1 MMMKNKILFLLFFSL
16 MSKIVFC
23 QKDYNY
29 RREITGITETWHLVS
44 LSNSIVGHLE
54 RYKRFR
60 DMDDLR
66 IVGFTEGGDTIEAP
80 YILRRNTEELRAE
93 DLDFKLL
100 NQTYNERGFFYTFEI
115 PTNHSINTIKL
126 DFENRNF
133 DWKIDLEG
141 STNQKEWFSILSNYR
156 IMAIENEYTYYEF
169 STLHFPLAQYR
180 FWRVCVKSALKPD
193 FIKAQLN
200 EVKKEGGK
208 YEKVNIQN
216 IDIQQ
221 DKRKKQTH
229 IALNLGTIS
238 PASYLKIEIENKI
251 DFVRP
256 FSLHYTVDT
265 TITPIY
271 WETVFLN
278 NLSSLEQNAFHFN
291 TITAQKI
298 VLTIDN
304 QDNIPL
310 KIGTISLKHNTPE
323 LIARFTEKA
332 KYYLVYGNKNAS
344 QPHYDI
350 ENFQQNIPSNLSS
363 VTLGKEE
370 TLIAASIFS
379 EPFFK
384 NKLALWGIMLIIIAG
399 LGWQT
404 LKMMKKY

>member
-1 MMMKNKILFLLFFSL
+1 

-23 QKDYNY
+23 QTGYQY
-29 RREITGITETWHLVS
+29 RREITGITDMWHVVS
-44 LSNSIVGHLE
+44 LPNTLLG
-54 RYKRFR
+54 RMDRFR
-60 DMDDLR
+60 DMNDLR
-66 IVGFTEGGDTIEAP
+66 IMGFTEGGDTLEVP
-80 YILRRNTEELRAE
+80 YILRLNTEQLETK
-93 DLDFKLL
+93 DLDFTLL
-100 NQTYNERGFFYTFEI
+100 NQTHNEKGFFYTFSVATSSDKI
-115 PTNHSINTIKL
+115 SLNRPINTIKL
-126 DFENRNF
+126 EFENRNL

-141 STNQKEWFSILSNYR
+141 STNQKEWFTVLSNYR
-156 IMAIENEYTYYEF
+156 IMAIENEHTYYEF
-169 STLHFPLAQYR
+169 TTLHFPLAQYR
-180 FWRVCVKSALKPD
+180 FWRICVKSAIKPV

-200 EVKKEGGK
+200 EVKKEEGK

-221 DKRKKQTH
+221 DRRKKQTL
-229 IALNLGTIS
+229 IALDLGALS
-238 PASYLKIEIENKI
+238 PASYLKIEVENKI
-251 DFVRP
+251 DYVRP
-256 FSLHYTVDT
+256 FSLHYTADT

-278 NLSSLEQNAFHFN
+278 NISSLEQNEFRFK
-291 TITAQKI
+291 TLTAQKI
-298 VLTIDN
+298 ILTIDN
-304 QDNIPL
+304 QNNIPL

-350 ENFQQNIPSNLSS
+350 ENFQQNIPYNLSP

-370 TLIAASIFS
+370 ILIAAPKLF

-384 NKLALWGIMLIIIAG
+384 NKLALWGIMLVIIAG

-404 LKMMKKY
+404 LKMMKKASSY

>member
-1 MMMKNKILFLLFFSL
+1 MMKNKMLFLAIFSL

-23 QKDYNY
+23 QTGYQY
-29 RREITGITETWHLVS
+29 RREITGITDVWHVVS
-44 LSNSIVGHLE
+44 LPNTLLG
-54 RYKRFR
+54 RMDRFR
-60 DMDDLR
+60 DMNDLR
-66 IVGFTEGGDTIEAP
+66 IVGSTEGGDTLEAP
-80 YILRRNTEELRAE
+80 YILRLNTEQLKTD
-93 DLDFKLL
+93 DLDFTLL

-115 PTNHSINTIKL
+115 PTHHSINTIKL

-141 STNQKEWFSILSNYR
+141 SPNQKEWFNILSNYR
-156 IMAIENEYTYYEF
+156 IMAIENEHTDYEF

-180 FWRVCVKSALKPD
+180 FWRVCVKSAIKPD

-200 EVKKEGGK
+200 EVKKEEGK
-208 YEKVNIQN
+208 YETIKIQN

-221 DKRKKQTH
+221 DKRKKQTY
-229 IALNLGTIS
+229 IALNLGTLS

-251 DFVRP
+251 DYVRP
-256 FSLHYTVDT
+256 FSLHYTTDT
-265 TITPIY
+265 TKTPIY
-271 WETVFLN
+271 WETVFLKS
-278 NLSSLEQNAFHFN
+278 LSSLEQNEFHFK
-291 TITAQKI
+291 TLTAQKI

-310 KIGTISLKHNTPE
+310 KIGAISLKSNTPE

-332 KYYLVYGNKNAS
+332 TYYLVYGNKKAA

-370 TLIAASIFS
+370 ILMGAPKPS

-384 NKLALWGIMLIIIAG
+384 NKLVLWAIMLIVIAG

-404 LKMMKKY
+404 LKMMKKQM